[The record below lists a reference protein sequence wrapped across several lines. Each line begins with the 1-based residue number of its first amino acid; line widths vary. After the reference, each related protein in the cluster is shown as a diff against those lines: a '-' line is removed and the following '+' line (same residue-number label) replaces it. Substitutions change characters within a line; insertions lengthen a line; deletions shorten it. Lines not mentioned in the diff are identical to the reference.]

1 MSKKWFS
8 KWFSKAEEEIEEE
21 EEEIRF
27 KSLEHQSGWI
37 LYSVDKAG
45 IINMDFDF
53 KSDKLSNE
61 HFSEL
66 FHQIN
71 KGDLLENGLA
81 FIKQS
86 LEEDDR
92 VLDLED
98 FNENTDILNELRGSI
113 ILNLLTQKEEEVVV
127 KPTDIASII
136 LKDEHK

>member
-1 MSKKWFS
+1 MFK
-8 KWFSKAEEEIEEE
+8 KWFSKAEKEIEVEE
-21 EEEIRF
+21 KESPF
-27 KSLEHQSGWI
+27 KSLENQSGWI
-37 LYSVDKAG
+37 VYSVDQEG

-81 FIKQS
+81 FIRQS

-92 VLDLED
+92 SSDFEE
-98 FNENTDILNELRGSI
+98 FNENTDILNKLRGNI
-113 ILNLLTQKEEEVVV
+113 FLDLLTQNKEKVVV
-127 KPTDIASII
+127 KPTDIANTI

>member
-1 MSKKWFS
+1 MLK
-8 KWFSKAEEEIEEE
+8 KWFSKAEKEIEVEE
-21 EEEIRF
+21 KETPF
-27 KSLEHQSGWI
+27 KPLEDQSGWI
-37 LYSVDKAG
+37 VYSVDQDG

-81 FIKQS
+81 FIRKS

-92 VLDLED
+92 SSDFEE
-98 FNENTDILNELRGSI
+98 FNENTDILNKLRGNI
-113 ILNLLTQKEEEVVV
+113 FLDLLTQNKEKVVV
-127 KPTDIASII
+127 KPTDIARTI